1 MDVSR
6 RFRPAWVAI
15 VLAVIAGMIGATP
28 AYAITGG
35 QPDGGGH
42 PQVGLIID
50 WTTRSICSGTLISE
64 TVVLT
69 AGHCTI
75 EYGAT
80 SNVVVTF
87 DSIYSKTGTFY
98 AASGWE
104 THPSYDAT
112 AWPWTVDVGVVYLAE
127 PASVGAVGGL
137 PDALTLDSIIP
148 DRGASKQVF
157 TDVGYG
163 QTGVDTSGPGRPT
176 ADFPLERRVSWQKFH
191 PGQNEWVGAIHGYDE
206 FLLQLKA
213 SPSSQHGS
221 GCGGD
226 SGGPIFLGDTATI
239 VAIHTGGYRLGVD
252 GSICGRISSLNHRID
267 TPIVLDWLYQFI

>member
-1 MDVSR
+1 M
-6 RFRPAWVAI
+6 
-15 VLAVIAGMIGATP
+15 VLAVVASMIWATP

-35 QPDGGGH
+35 QPDGVVH

-50 WTTRSICSGTLISE
+50 WYYETICSGTLISE

-75 EYGAT
+75 GYDEN
-80 SNVVVTF
+80 SVIEVTF
-87 DSIYSKTGTFY
+87 DSQYSDASTFY

-104 THPSYDAT
+104 THPGYVDD
-112 AWPWTVDVGVVYLAE
+112 AWPWTVDVGVIFLAE
-127 PASVGAVGGL
+127 PASVGALGVL
-137 PDALTLDSIIP
+137 PGPGTLEGIIP

-163 QTGVDTSGPGRPT
+163 QAGVDTSGTGRPT
-176 ADFPLERRVSWQKFH
+176 PNFPLERRVSWQKYH
-191 PGQNEWVGAIHGYDE
+191 PGQNQRVGSIHGYDE

-226 SGGPIFLGDTATI
+226 SGGPIFLGDSATI

-252 GSICGRISSLNHRID
+252 GSICGRISSINHRID
-267 TPIVLDWLYQFI
+267 TTVVLNWLELYV